1 MKKSFDLAAL
11 NKVFSAEDPSI
22 ELSKYLD
29 QYTCLEEFEDYVL
42 NEVKSQ
48 TEAYEMLICVAYEYY
63 ATK

>member
-11 NKVFSAEDPSI
+11 NRVFSAEEPSI

-29 QYTCLEEFEDYVL
+29 QYTCLAEFEDYVL
-42 NEVKSQ
+42 NEVKAQ

-63 ATK
+63 AAK